1 MKFLAW
7 LWWRMILLGVLLWG
21 VVGVQAQAKPD
32 FKLVDSYIQSLMSD
46 YEIPGLG
53 LSIVKDG
60 VVVYAQ
66 GYGVRDIDSKQPV
79 TPETEFNIGSI
90 SKSFTA
96 LAVAQLV
103 DAGKLSLDAPI
114 TTYLP
119 DFKLSDSAATPKLT
133 LRYLLSNSGGF
144 KADDAA
150 WYGGK
155 VKSLAAVESYIGT
168 LPVTSNP
175 GSTYEYNNLG
185 YALAGYIV
193 ENVSGESWGEYVKEH
208 IFTPLKMENASTGYT
223 ALQQKADYARP
234 HQLDVLLGNK
244 VIPYFS
250 NIDAIAPAG
259 AVNASALEMANYAL
273 LQLGDGSFEGQA
285 VVSKNLLDVMHTTRV
300 ETYGL
305 GWAQGTMDGYN
316 TVWHNGAIDGFGAL
330 LTMIPSEHV
339 AVFAV
344 MNGEYDDNSGFL
356 ETIVQH
362 TLEVVLG
369 LNPTENLK
377 TTMQTQT
384 GLNPLDRKARFE
396 AARAYQPDIAGYA
409 AFVGDYSGSFGAIHI
424 SLEQDHLMV
433 LWDNAGLA
441 VRFPLVEFKPHQFI
455 GNGRGL
461 INSVMEIQSAADGS
475 VTLLADGNVIGQKAR

>member
-1 MKFLAW
+1 
-7 LWWRMILLGVLLWG
+7 
-21 VVGVQAQAKPD
+21 
-32 FKLVDSYIQSLMSD
+32 
-46 YEIPGLG
+46 
-53 LSIVKDG
+53 
-60 VVVYAQ
+60 
-66 GYGVRDIDSKQPV
+66 
-79 TPETEFNIGSI
+79 
-90 SKSFTA
+90 
-96 LAVAQLV
+96 
-103 DAGKLSLDAPI
+103 
-114 TTYLP
+114 
-119 DFKLSDSAATPKLT
+119 
-133 LRYLLSNSGGF
+133 
-144 KADDAA
+144 
-150 WYGGK
+150 
-155 VKSLAAVESYIGT
+155 
-168 LPVTSNP
+168 
-175 GSTYEYNNLG
+175 
-185 YALAGYIV
+185 
-193 ENVSGESWGEYVKEH
+193 
-208 IFTPLKMENASTGYT
+208 
-223 ALQQKADYARP
+223 
-234 HQLDVLLGNK
+234 
-244 VIPYFS
+244 
-250 NIDAIAPAG
+250 
-259 AVNASALEMANYAL
+259 VNASALEMANYAL

-316 TVWHNGAIDGFGAL
+316 TVWHNGAIDGFGGL

-369 LNPTENLK
+369 LKPTENLK

-441 VRFPLVEFKPHQFI
+441 LSFPLVEFKPHQFI